1 MKKHVHKT
9 IANKLFWS
17 LALFFTICF
26 VIVTI
31 SISLLFQNEVDG
43 IRKTETSR
51 VTGYYSENFN
61 KVINEMETICN
72 IIGNNYDIQ
81 QMIRKNPPDNK
92 KEYLKE
98 RCDINGRLALLV
110 QSYTDVPYEIAFFLD
125 DGRSFSYARYSLERD
140 AEIQQAQWYKDT
152 KKQERIWS
160 YGSEKKVFNSLVD
173 SYMSLQIPMFNIK
186 TNQACGVI
194 YVALGIDDI
203 RTLFSEV
210 DTGYSIQILSGSEV
224 LIELGSIIENK
235 MRGENKEQKELDN
248 GWLMKVCLGDYSSMI
263 SDETYIFYF
272 ILLFLL
278 LFSVFMIIN
287 FYFRRYITKPIMQ
300 LSREM
305 KHLKMDSLTKPLQ
318 IRTSLDEVTTLTEGY
333 NRMLKRIQNLLENVR
348 QEQIENQ
355 KAQYAVLQ
363 AQINPHFLYNTLDTI
378 TWQIRT
384 GETEKA
390 LKNLMDFSKYFRLS
404 LSKGRQF
411 ISLESELEHTRIYLS
426 LMSVRY
432 LGQITY
438 SIDCQ
443 TEEILSCQCPKLILQ
458 PIVENSV
465 NHGILKKKSQSGVIA
480 IAVQK
485 VEQDIWID
493 IRDDGIGIAKEELEC
508 IREKLRVS
516 ALDYTGAEK
525 SEGKAIEKQKKLEYS
540 TVESQED
547 WKKKEDQN
555 GKGYGIININRR
567 IELLYGKRYGIQI
580 FSVEGEYTLVR
591 VTLPVK
597 EGEVC

>member
-26 VIVTI
+26 VIVII
-31 SISLLFQNEVDG
+31 SMSLLFQNEVDG
-43 IRKTETSR
+43 IRKTETLR
-51 VTGYYSENFN
+51 MTGYYSENFN
-61 KVINEMETICN
+61 KVIDEMETICN

-81 QMIRKNPPDNK
+81 QMIRKSPSDNK

-140 AEIQQAQWYKDT
+140 AEIQQAQWYKDA
-152 KKQERIWS
+152 KKQGRIWS

-173 SYMSLQIPMFNIK
+173 SYMSLQIPMLNIK

-203 RTLFSEV
+203 RTIFSEV

-224 LIELGSIIENK
+224 LIKLGNIIENK
-235 MRGENKEQKELDN
+235 MGGENKEQKELDN
-248 GWLMKVCLGDYSSMI
+248 GWLMKVYLGDYSSMI

-318 IRTSLDEVTTLTEGY
+318 IRTSLDEVATLTEGY

-348 QEQIENQ
+348 PEQIENQ

-378 TWQIRT
+378 TWQIRI

-404 LSKGRQF
+404 LNKGRQF

-438 SIDCQ
+438 
-443 TEEILSCQCPKLILQ
+443 
-458 PIVENSV
+458 
-465 NHGILKKKSQSGVIA
+465 
-480 IAVQK
+480 
-485 VEQDIWID
+485 
-493 IRDDGIGIAKEELEC
+493 
-508 IREKLRVS
+508 
-516 ALDYTGAEK
+516 
-525 SEGKAIEKQKKLEYS
+525 
-540 TVESQED
+540 
-547 WKKKEDQN
+547 
-555 GKGYGIININRR
+555 
-567 IELLYGKRYGIQI
+567 
-580 FSVEGEYTLVR
+580 
-591 VTLPVK
+591 
-597 EGEVC
+597 

>member
-26 VIVTI
+26 VIVII
-31 SISLLFQNEVDG
+31 SMSLLFQNEVDG

-173 SYMSLQIPMFNIK
+173 SYMSLQIPMLNIK

-210 DTGYSIQILSGSEV
+210 DTGYSIQILSDSEV

-516 ALDYTGAEK
+516 ALDYTGVEK

-555 GKGYGIININRR
+555 SKGYGIININRR

>member
-26 VIVTI
+26 VIVII
-31 SISLLFQNEVDG
+31 SMSLLFQNEVDG

-81 QMIRKNPPDNK
+81 QMIRKNPPVNK

-173 SYMSLQIPMFNIK
+173 SYMSLQIPMLNIK

-210 DTGYSIQILSGSEV
+210 DTGYSIQILSDSEV
-224 LIELGSIIENK
+224 LIEQGSIIENK

-443 TEEILSCQCPKLILQ
+443 TEEILLCQCPKLILQ

-516 ALDYTGAEK
+516 ELDYTGAEK

-555 GKGYGIININRR
+555 SKGYGIININRR